1 MKTIKLNLIFA
12 IVSLLFYGS
21 CNKDQADPVS
31 KKSKSGLSLR
41 TDANYEDYED
51 SLNSVYVTDPEF
63 VIVPN
68 IESYSITHSDGYIT
82 NAEKARINS
91 LIADL
96 IGNGFEPRII
106 DIDILESKVLVC
118 SNESITINPEF
129 PDDVRPDGRLQYNG
143 IIPGHWC
150 DNSVDNEGGGCGRVA
165 TSIFW
170 YRTLSPSI
178 DHFTDIKKFEIVSHC
193 EFSIYDDW
201 DFGLLEVNV
210 EDVWHYN
217 STCLSNSGDFCLD
230 SDELENYSSAIQ
242 YNLEEYL
249 PEGWM
254 VVGYQ
259 VAKYDY
265 GIDPDPPYP
274 TNYYWYYAMIV
285 AKPVYN

>member
-1 MKTIKLNLIFA
+1 MKLIKLNLIFA

-106 DIDILESKVLVC
+106 DINILESKVHVC

-129 PDDVRPDGRLQYNG
+129 PDDIRPNGGLQYNG

-178 DHFTDIKKFEIVSHC
+178 DHFTDIKEFGIVGKC
-193 EFSIYDDW
+193 DFSLYDEWD
-201 DFGLLEVNV
+201 DFGLIEIETDEL
-210 EDVWHYN
+210 WHY
-217 STCLSNSGDFCLD
+217 SASCTSNGLLCMDSGD
-230 SDELENYSSAIQ
+230 LESQGSAIHD
-242 YNLEEYL
+242 LIEEYV

-254 VVGYQ
+254 LVGHKRCAYNSQ
-259 VAKYDY
+259 
-265 GIDPDPPYP
+265 PDPPNP
-274 TNYYWYYAMIV
+274 TNYYWYYSMLFG
-285 AKPVYN
+285 KPVYN